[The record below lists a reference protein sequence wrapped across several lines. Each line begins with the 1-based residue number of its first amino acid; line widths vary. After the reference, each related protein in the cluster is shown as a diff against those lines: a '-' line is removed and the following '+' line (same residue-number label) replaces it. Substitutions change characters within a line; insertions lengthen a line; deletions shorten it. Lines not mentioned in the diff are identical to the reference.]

1 MSRRSILIGL
11 ALVAAVVGW
20 YAFRP
25 ERAFIDRTV
34 AEPMPQGEMTEV
46 VLQGAFHSNAHDTQ
60 GTATVHRLSDGRLV
74 LRFTDF
80 ETSNGP
86 DVQIYLVA
94 ASDVNDERDAEQ
106 GFINLGGLKGNIGDQ
121 NYVIP
126 AGTDLSRYRA
136 VSIWCRRFAVNF
148 GAAPLAP
155 PRASG

>member
-1 MSRRSILIGL
+1 MSRRSILMGL

-34 AEPMPQGEMTEV
+34 AEPMPQGEMAEV
-46 VLQGAFHSNAHDTQ
+46 VLRGTFHSNAHDTR

-74 LRFTDF
+74 MRFTDF
-80 ETSNGP
+80 ETLNGP

-94 ASDVNDERDAEQ
+94 ASDVDDENDVKQ
-106 GFINLGGLKGNIGDQ
+106 GFVNLGAMKGNIGDQ
-121 NYVIP
+121 NYDIP
-126 AGTDLSRYRA
+126 AGTDLKRYRA
-136 VSIWCRRFAVNF
+136 VSVWCRRFSVNF

-155 PRASG
+155 QRWN